1 MGFMEGVWRLL
12 GADDHEDDGT
22 EAIVDYQSHERAP
35 QAAAAP
41 EKGAAI
47 LHMPV
52 EASRTT
58 VFVVKPQMDEQG
70 ASSFSLRTYAQHLLS
85 HHALIVDVNEIA
97 DLDLDEATRVV
108 DYLSGVVEAVD
119 GSVYEISRNI
129 FIFAPDNVELAG
141 DPLKQVEVY

>member
-12 GADDHEDDGT
+12 GADDHEDDNE

-35 QAAAAP
+35 VQERSVEA
-41 EKGAAI
+41 GASI
-47 LHMPV
+47 LHMPQD
-52 EASRTT
+52 SPRTT
-58 VFVVKPQMDEQG
+58 VYVVKPQPDAAG
-70 ASSFSLRTYAQHLLS
+70 SYNFSLRAYAQHLLS
-85 HHALIVDVNEIA
+85 HHALVVDVNELA
-97 DLDLDEATRVV
+97 DIDIDEATRVV

-119 GSVYEISRNI
+119 GTVYEITRNI